1 MNGGAPM
8 LQEKDFLTVKDVAE
22 KLETEP
28 YVLRFY
34 EKELNLTIKRN
45 SKGHR
50 VYTIEDVEMFR
61 KILDM
66 REQGLQLK
74 AIEGIMHD
82 SNKEAK
88 ESYEQLSSAQL
99 PQTTPKNEGMTTIDI
114 GDPNNEKVKMFMGM
128 ITQAVMEGNKAS
140 VEQIKQEMR
149 VEIKQEVDS
158 TVNEKIN
165 KLQEVQEAKNEEYYR
180 KLDETMREVQK
191 MRKEIGN
198 SQEKEI
204 DKKTKQS
211 FWSKLFKEKKQIPD
225 TQTAKEM

>member
-1 MNGGAPM
+1 M

-45 SKGHR
+45 TKGHR
-50 VYTIEDVEMFR
+50 VYTVEDVEMFR

-74 AIEGIMHD
+74 AIESIMHD
-82 SNKEAK
+82 SNQEAK

-99 PQTTPKNEGMTTIDI
+99 PTAAQNEGVTTIDI
-114 GDPNNEKVKMFMGM
+114 GDPNNDKVKVFMGM

-140 VEQIKQEMR
+140 VAQIKQEMKA
-149 VEIKQEVDS
+149 EIKQEVDN
-158 TVNEKIN
+158 TVEEKISEF
-165 KLQEVQEAKNEEYYR
+165 QEKQEAKNEEYYR

-191 MRKEIGN
+191 MRKEIGDN
-198 SQEKEI
+198 KEKEN
-204 DKKTKQS
+204 DKKEKQS
-211 FWSKLFKEKKQIPD
+211 FWNRLFKDKKQNVD

>member
-1 MNGGAPM
+1 M

-34 EKELNLTIKRN
+34 EKELKLTIKRN
-45 SKGHR
+45 AKGHR

-61 KILDM
+61 KILEM

-74 AIEGIMHD
+74 AIESIMRD
-82 SNKEAK
+82 SNQEAK
-88 ESYEQLSSAQL
+88 ESYEQLTSSQL
-99 PQTTPKNEGMTTIDI
+99 VTTAPESVTTIDI
-114 GDPNNEKVKMFMGM
+114 GDPNNEKVKVFMGM

-140 VEQIKQEMR
+140 VVQIKQEMR
-149 VEIKQEVDS
+149 EEIKQEVDI
-158 TVNEKIN
+158 TVEAKIN
-165 KLQEVQEAKNEEYYR
+165 MLQEKQDAKNEEYYR

-198 SQEKEI
+198 SQEKEN
-204 DKKTKQS
+204 DKKTKAS
-211 FWSKLFKEKKQIPD
+211 FWNKLFKDKKQTVDI
-225 TQTAKEM
+225 QSAEEM

>member
-1 MNGGAPM
+1 M

-22 KLETEP
+22 MLETEP

-45 SKGHR
+45 TKGHR

-61 KILDM
+61 RILEM

-82 SNKEAK
+82 SNQEVK
-88 ESYEQLSSAQL
+88 ESYEQLTSGQL
-99 PQTTPKNEGMTTIDI
+99 APVKSNNEGVTTIDI
-114 GDPNNEKVKMFMGM
+114 SDPENEKVKVFMGM

-140 VEQIKQEMR
+140 AEQIKQE
-149 VEIKQEVDS
+149 VKAEIAAEVNNNVDDKLNKIQE
-158 TVNEKIN
+158 
-165 KLQEVQEAKNEEYYR
+165 LQNAKNEEYYR

-191 MRKEIGN
+191 MRKEMIEN
-198 SQEKEI
+198 SKEPE
-204 DKKTKQS
+204 KKTKQS
-211 FWSKLFKEKKQIPD
+211 FWNKLFKDKNQVINNH
-225 TQTAKEM
+225 QAKEI